1 MVPSIA
7 RQSVVIKCNTQKSIL
22 TGNYEFYYAAG
33 LAAKL
38 SGIEIADDIKPEE
51 LQELLSEKIP
61 TCKAKDEKEE
71 YLFQLLLDYKLCEE
85 YDEQMKELLLWGKE
99 EKDLWSVT
107 VSEQ

>member
-7 RQSVVIKCNTQKSIL
+7 RQSVIIKCNMQKSIL

-38 SGIEIADDIKPEE
+38 TGIEIADDSKPEE
-51 LQELLSEKIP
+51 LQELLAEKLSGC
-61 TCKAKDEKEE
+61 TAKDEKEV
-71 YLFQLLLDYKLCEE
+71 YLFQMLGDYRPGGE

-99 EKDLWSVT
+99 ERNLWSVT
-107 VSEQ
+107 VS